1 MRSRESTRRHSTPR
15 PGAYAPYVVAK
26 LSRVCIDDTFWPFNH
41 IINGLKI
48 VYIDDTIS
56 TVNDYINFRI

>member
-1 MRSRESTRRHSTPR
+1 MRVPNVYIELQ
-15 PGAYAPYVVAK
+15 A
-26 LSRVCIDDTFWPFNH
+26 CIDDTFWPFND